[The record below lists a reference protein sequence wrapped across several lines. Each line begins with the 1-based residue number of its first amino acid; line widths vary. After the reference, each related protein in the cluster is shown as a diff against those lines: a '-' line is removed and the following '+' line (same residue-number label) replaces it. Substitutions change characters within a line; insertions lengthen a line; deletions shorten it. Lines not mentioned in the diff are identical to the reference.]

1 MKVKGEQSQHHE
13 ETETMKPYR
22 QMHAPPFGSATPA
35 PRWSLTDRGA
45 ALAILSL
52 PFALAA
58 LAFLLAVITTTM
70 GEMAQGTLR
79 FYLAAFSYSYLMA
92 CLMCLPA
99 YAIGY
104 GWYWWKTKGGD
115 ADLGK
120 PLLWMPLI
128 AAAFVWFPA
137 VLFPQLTGTGR
148 VQVFLLLA
156 GASLVVGYLWVA
168 VVRFILRVWRKV

>member
-1 MKVKGEQSQHHE
+1 
-13 ETETMKPYR
+13 MKPYR
-22 QMHAPPFGSATPA
+22 QMHAPPFGNATAA

-45 ALAILSL
+45 ALAILAL

-58 LAFLLAVITTTM
+58 LAFLLAVITTAM

-79 FYLAAFSYSYLMA
+79 FYLAAFSYWYLMT

-104 GWYWWKTKGGD
+104 GWYWWKTKSSD
-115 ADLGK
+115 ADLAK
-120 PLLWMPLI
+120 PLLWLPLL

-137 VLFPQLTGTGR
+137 VLFPQLTGQGR

-156 GASLVVGYLWVA
+156 GASLLVGYLWVA
-168 VVRFILRVWRKV
+168 FVRFILRVWRKL

>member
-1 MKVKGEQSQHHE
+1 
-13 ETETMKPYR
+13 MKPYR
-22 QMHAPPFGSATPA
+22 QMHAPPFGSATPV

-58 LAFLLAVITTTM
+58 LAFLLAVITTAM

-104 GWYWWKTKGGD
+104 GWYWWNTKGGD
-115 ADLGK
+115 VDLGK

>member
-1 MKVKGEQSQHHE
+1 MR
-13 ETETMKPYR
+13 PYR

-35 PRWSLTDRGA
+35 PRWSLTDRSA

-58 LAFLLAVITTTM
+58 LAFLMAVITTAM

-79 FYLAAFSYSYLMA
+79 FYFAAVSYLYLVA
-92 CLMCLPA
+92 FLMCCPA

-137 VLFPQLTGTGR
+137 VLFQQLTGTSK
-148 VQVFLLLA
+148 VKVFLLLA

-168 VVRFILRVWRKV
+168 VVRFILRVWRQV